1 MFGRPWALGFTEG
14 FHLNA
19 RFVCLMV
26 AAGLLMAAA
35 LPSGVLAQGTSGA
48 QSLNITPG
56 ARADAMGRANVAL
69 ANDATANWW
78 NPAALAAVNER
89 IFSLMHTQLVP
100 DLADDVY
107 YEYLGY
113 AQHVEGWGG
122 VGVGLIFL
130 TYGKSIATDEQGNE
144 RGTFSSYELSPSLSL
159 GTEIAKGLSAGITL
173 KYVYVSLAPKEFTL
187 DGQAGTG
194 DTFAAD
200 LGALYDLPGFPV
212 RLGVNVQNLG
222 PDISF
227 IDEDQSDP
235 IGRNLKIGVGI
246 KPLDSGSFR
255 ILVEGDVNK
264 SLIYSDEKA
273 ILNGGMELAY
283 STYAAM
289 RAGYIYDKDGDIR
302 DPTFG
307 FGVQVGTLAFDYASV
322 PQARGLDRVSKFSL
336 TYRF

>member
-1 MFGRPWALGFTEG
+1 MSR
-14 FHLNA
+14 A
-19 RFVCLMV
+19 RGGVRTREDCRLKLRIAFAV
-26 AAGLLMAAA
+26 AAMAALLA
-35 LPSGVLAQGTSGA
+35 VASSSPGLAQGTSGA

-56 ARADAMGRANVAL
+56 ARADGMGRANVAL
-69 ANDATANWW
+69 SNDATSNWW
-78 NPAALAAVNER
+78 NPAALAAVDQR
-89 IFSLMHTQLVP
+89 VFSLMHTQLVP

-113 AQHVEGWGG
+113 TQHVEGWGG
-122 VGVGLIFL
+122 VGAALIFL

-200 LGALYDLPGFPV
+200 LGALYDFPGLPV
-212 RLGVNVQNLG
+212 RLGLNVQNLG

-235 IGRNLKIGVGI
+235 IGRNLKFGVGV
-246 KPLDSGSFR
+246 KPFESGQFR
-255 ILVEGDVNK
+255 VLMEGDLNK
-264 SLIYSDEKA
+264 SLVYSDEKPIWNA
-273 ILNGGMELAY
+273 GVEIAY
-283 STYAAM
+283 STYAAL
-289 RAGYIYDKDGDIR
+289 RGGYIHDKDGDIV
-302 DPTFG
+302 DATFG
-307 FGVQVGTLAFDYASV
+307 FGIQVGTLAFDYAGV
-322 PQARGLDRVSKFSL
+322 PQAEGLARVNKFSL